1 MRKVLMI
8 LLAIFV
14 FSCTTACA
22 DTEGIKDLF
31 PPDSSSSS
39 SSSESEIEDGE
50 NPESSIEDE
59 ENPESSTEDSSEKED
74 NPFAG
79 GLVNGGTYEGN

>member
-1 MRKVLMI
+1 MKRVLMI

-22 DTEGIKDLF
+22 DTEGTKDLF

-39 SSSESEIEDGE
+39 SSSESEIEDEENQDTSIEDGE
-50 NPESSIEDE
+50 NQDSSIED
-59 ENPESSTEDSSEKED
+59 SGEKQD